1 MRKIAPVAEQG
12 MFSNTENFAA
22 HLAGKVDDLI
32 EVVNDL
38 QGEHNITRREKDL
51 IYHAALLACLD
62 KAAFPEKDN
71 TAIIDGVVN
80 FMIKHSNMEI

>member
-1 MRKIAPVAEQG
+1 MTKIAPVAEQG
-12 MFSNTENFAA
+12 MFSNTENFVA

-32 EVVNDL
+32 ETVNEL
-38 QGEHNITRREKDL
+38 QGEHGLTKREKDL

-71 TAIIDGVVN
+71 AAIIDGVVN
-80 FMIKHSNMEI
+80 FMINHSNTEL